1 VARLVRVA
9 VHPLEPGET
18 LLDVPASRYLVKV
31 HRFEP
36 GAEFLAFDPEARS
49 EADAIL
55 LEARIDGARCRI
67 GAPRPAERVSR
78 HQTGLIQCL
87 GKGDKIDHVIRDATA
102 LGVSRLWIATS
113 ERAVVRISDEG
124 PHRLERWRRIAIDA
138 ARQSGRGDLP
148 ELIGPIELGAAI
160 EGAAAAWKLC
170 LDPRA
175 EITLYGALE
184 RAAESDAI
192 DLLIGPEGG
201 LSADELALADGAGFV
216 RVSFGPFTL
225 RTETAATAVLG
236 AVLARRLSV

>member
-1 VARLVRVA
+1 VARVVRVA
-9 VHPLEPGET
+9 VHPLVAGET
-18 LLDVPASRYLVKV
+18 VLDVPASRYLVKV

-36 GAEFLAFDPEARS
+36 GAQFLAFDPEARS

-67 GAPRPAERVSR
+67 ATPRPAERIAR
-78 HQTGLIQCL
+78 HRTDLIQCL

-102 LGVSRLWIATS
+102 LGVSRLVIATS

-148 ELIGPIELGAAI
+148 ELEGPVDL
-160 EGAAAAWKLC
+160 AAALAGTSAALKLC

-175 EITLYGALE
+175 ELGLYRALE
-184 RAAESDAI
+184 RATPADAI

-201 LSADELALADGAGFV
+201 LSGEELASAEEAGFV
-216 RVSFGPFTL
+216 RVGFGPFTL

-236 AVLARRLSV
+236 ALLARRLSV

>member
-1 VARLVRVA
+1 VARVVRVA
-9 VHPLEPGET
+9 VHPLLPGEAV
-18 LLDVPASRYLVKV
+18 LDVPASRYLVKV

-49 EADAIL
+49 EADATL

-67 GAPRPAERVSR
+67 GTPRAAERVSR
-78 HQTGLIQCL
+78 HETGLIQCL

-102 LGVSRLWIATS
+102 LGVSRLTIATS
-113 ERAVVRISDEG
+113 ERAVVRIGGEG
-124 PHRLERWRRIAIDA
+124 PHRVDRWRRIAIDS

-148 ELIGPIELGAAI
+148 ELAGPLDLAAAL
-160 EGAAAAWKLC
+160 EGAASTLKLC

-175 EITLYGALE
+175 ELSLTRALE
-184 RAAESDAI
+184 RAQPADAI

-201 LSADELALADGAGFV
+201 FSADELGLAESKGFV
-216 RVSFGPFTL
+216 RVGFGPFTL